1 MEYEIGSKPLPR
13 QQFSSQRKQHRQFYK
28 CCFCIKRTATR
39 PFAGESSFNHGRCRT
54 QRNGHTARQ
63 ATEGSR
69 AGLDDL
75 WRGNS
80 LHLGSRRV
88 TGGGIVQETITFTGI
103 LIGEGQRVECE
114 VRATKTTLDG
124 DQPIVS
130 GYMIVESDL
139 TDVLPDGNYE
149 LLVNRDRNRFKRD
162 AGRFFSRPY

>member
-1 MEYEIGSKPLPR
+1 M
-13 QQFSSQRKQHRQFYK
+13 
-28 CCFCIKRTATR
+28 
-39 PFAGESSFNHGRCRT
+39 
-54 QRNGHTARQ
+54 
-63 ATEGSR
+63 
-69 AGLDDL
+69 
-75 WRGNS
+75 
-80 LHLGSRRV
+80 
-88 TGGGIVQETITFTGI
+88 QETITFTGI

-130 GYMIVESDL
+130 GYIIVESDL